1 MAVSVIVLTPPDEEP
16 RVKGD
21 RFQISHILDPRFNA
35 GSFNGSWISG
45 KNLRFTPVS
54 AFILKSLENLKEK
67 GICCVSLSLCI
78 CVLTYFTS
86 NSVKCM
92 LRSGEKIIIHDS

>member
-45 KNLRFTPVS
+45 KNIRFTPVS

-67 GICCVSLSLCI
+67 RDWLCVTFFVYLC
-78 CVLTYFTS
+78 TYIPY
-86 NSVKCM
+86 KQ
-92 LRSGEKIIIHDS
+92 